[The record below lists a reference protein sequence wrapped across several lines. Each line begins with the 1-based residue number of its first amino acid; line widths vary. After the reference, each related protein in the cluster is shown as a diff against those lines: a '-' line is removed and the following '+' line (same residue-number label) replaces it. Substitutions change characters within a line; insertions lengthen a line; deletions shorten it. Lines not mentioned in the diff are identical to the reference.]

1 MASPSSPW
9 WAIATLAFA
18 LGVLGVVLVLASDD
32 DERPVPQ
39 PPDPAAPP
47 RPISYQMRPSGRL
60 VPVPSP
66 LVERIERTDV
76 AQQEFGARIATEAL
90 RRAQLLAELEAEHE
104 ILRARRERAIEDLI
118 DRVLPDPTVPKGER

>member
-9 WAIATLAFA
+9 WAIATLAFG
-18 LGVLGVVLVLASDD
+18 LGVLGVVLVLAGDD

-39 PPDPAAPP
+39 PPDPS
-47 RPISYQMRPSGRL
+47 RPVLQRT
-60 VPVPSP
+60 P
-66 LVERIERTDV
+66 L
-76 AQQEFGARIATEAL
+76 AQQGFGARIATEAL

-104 ILRARRERAIEDLI
+104 ILRARRERAAADLI

>member
-39 PPDPAAPP
+39 PPDPSAPP
-47 RPISYQMRPSGRL
+47 RPISYQMRPDGRL
-60 VPVPSP
+60 VPVPPP
-66 LVERIERTDV
+66 LVERIERSDV
-76 AQQEFGARIATEAL
+76 AQQEFGARTATEAL

-104 ILRARRERAIEDLI
+104 ILRARRERAAADLI
-118 DRVLPDPTVPKGER
+118 DRVLPDPSTPKGER